1 MAQKEFVFLYPIL
14 QIINIEIE
22 NHGWSH
28 EGGSKKFRIKY
39 GNMLNECVDLRYR
52 QKDFRINW
60 AIFDDCSVSKVIKI
74 QSSDRIIKVG
84 LDFKNHIAKEIYP
97 DQNYILSQ
105 LNGVQI
111 IKIAGFHMWD
121 CVEKLAKRAYEI

>member
-28 EGGSKKFRIKY
+28 EGGSKK
-39 GNMLNECVDLRYR
+39 
-52 QKDFRINW
+52 FRINW